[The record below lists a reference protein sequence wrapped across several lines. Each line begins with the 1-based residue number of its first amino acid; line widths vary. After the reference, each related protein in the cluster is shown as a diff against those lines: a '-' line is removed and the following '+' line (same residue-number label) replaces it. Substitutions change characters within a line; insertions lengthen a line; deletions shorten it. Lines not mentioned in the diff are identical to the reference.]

1 MERSNDNKTIIIVA
15 IFLVVF
21 VLSTEFLLYL
31 FLSGGSDVVNIF
43 NGGSSKSIS
52 NGISKIYDAT
62 VVVEKYEDNSL
73 ASTGSGFIY
82 SSNGYIMTNYHVVSG
97 EGYIRVIL
105 SSGNVVTARLLGGDD
120 YSDIAVLKIDS
131 NYVTQVATLGSS
143 EKANLGDEVFT
154 IGAPID
160 ATYAGTV
167 TKGILSGKN
176 RMVAVSVS
184 SNSKDWIMNVMQT
197 DAAINPGNSGG
208 PLCNI
213 NGEVIGINSMKIVKN
228 EVEGI
233 GFAIPIEDAKEYAN
247 DIING
252 VQHKTVYLGIS
263 MSDLSNATAYYGKYI
278 DPSVTAGVLVAKT
291 VSGGPCDSAGMVAGD
306 VITKVGDTNVNNV
319 AELRYYLYKHKT
331 GEKVKL
337 TYKRLKEEKVATIT
351 IVEK

>member
-208 PLCNI
+208 PLCTA
-213 NGEVIGINSMKIVKN
+213 NGEVIGINSMKIV
-228 EVEGI
+228 ESEIEGI
-233 GFAIPIEDAKEYAN
+233 GFAIPIEDAKEYA
-247 DIING
+247 DEIVSG
-252 VQHKTVYLGIS
+252 KKRKRATLGIS
-263 MSDLSNATAYYGKYI
+263 MADLSNATSYYGKYI
-278 DPSVTAGVLVAKT
+278 DYSVTSGVLVVKT
-291 VSGGPCDSAGMVAGD
+291 SPDGPCAKGGIIAGD
-306 VITKVGDTNVNNV
+306 VITKIGDVKVNNV
-319 AELRYYLYKHKT
+319 AELRYYLYKHDP
-331 GEKVKL
+331 GEKINITFKRMKNE
-337 TYKRLKEEKVATIT
+337 YKIQIT
-351 IVEK
+351 LGES